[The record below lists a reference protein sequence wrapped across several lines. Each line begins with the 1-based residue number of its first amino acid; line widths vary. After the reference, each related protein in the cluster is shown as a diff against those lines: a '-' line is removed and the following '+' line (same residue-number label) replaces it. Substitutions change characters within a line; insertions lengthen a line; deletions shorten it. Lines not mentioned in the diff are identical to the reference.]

1 MAAESIEAT
10 TTTGTTPTAVPLDG
24 LAALTTIFVLTNV
37 DTGLPPDLHHL
48 NSREH
53 LMKRALTVLLAGVA
67 LSATACSGTSGTPA
81 ADGGTTGTPGTA
93 GAPVAVVASTD
104 VYGDIV
110 KTIGGDAV
118 AVTAVIDSPDKD
130 PHEYEADAQTQLAIS
145 KAQLVVENGGGYD
158 DFIDTMLAAGSNKPT
173 VVNVVEVSGYD
184 TEPAEGEFNEH
195 MWYDFPTMA
204 KLATR
209 LSTDLAAARPDQ
221 AATFQANAATFTEGL
236 DALEQG
242 QADIEADHAGAG
254 VAITEPV
261 PGYLL
266 DAAGLVNKTPDEFSE
281 AIEEDTDVP
290 PAVLQETLALF
301 EQKQV
306 ALLAYNQQT
315 GGPQTDAVL
324 EAAGEN
330 DVAVVPVT
338 ETLPEG
344 ETYLTWMQKNVDAVA
359 AGVGG

>member
-1 MAAESIEAT
+1 
-10 TTTGTTPTAVPLDG
+10 
-24 LAALTTIFVLTNV
+24 
-37 DTGLPPDLHHL
+37 
-48 NSREH
+48 
-53 LMKRALTVLLAGVA
+53 MKRALTLLVAGMA
-67 LSATACSGTSGTPA
+67 LSVTACSSSSTPA
-81 ADGGTTGTPGTA
+81 TDVSPAAAAD
-93 GAPVAVVASTD
+93 APVTVVASTD

-118 AVTAVIDSPDKD
+118 AVTSVIDNPDKD

-158 DFIDTMLAAGSNKPT
+158 DFVDTMLAARSSKPT

-184 TEPAEGEFNEH
+184 QEPAEGEFNEH
-195 MWYDFPTMA
+195 MWYDFPTME

-221 AATFQANAATFTEGL
+221 AETFKANAATFTEGL
-236 DALEQG
+236 EKLRQG
-242 QADIEADHAGAG
+242 EADIKAEHAGEG

-266 DAAGLVNKTPDEFSE
+266 DATGLVNKTPDEFSE
-281 AIEEDTDVP
+281 AIEEDSDVA

-301 EQKQV
+301 ENKQV
-306 ALLAYNQQT
+306 KLLAYNEQT
-315 GGPQTDAVL
+315 TGPQTESVL
-324 EAAGEN
+324 KAAQQNG
-330 DVAVVPVT
+330 VAVVPVT

-344 ETYLTWMQKNVDAVA
+344 ETYLSWMQKNVDAIA

>member
-1 MAAESIEAT
+1 M
-10 TTTGTTPTAVPLDG
+10 
-24 LAALTTIFVLTNV
+24 N
-37 DTGLPPDLHHL
+37 
-48 NSREH
+48 
-53 LMKRALTVLLAGVA
+53 RALTVLLAGVA
-67 LSATACSGTSGTPA
+67 LSVTACSGTGGAPA
-81 ADGGTTGTPGTA
+81 SDGGSAAA
-93 GAPVAVVASTD
+93 GAPIAVVASTD

-110 KTIGGDAV
+110 KAIGGDAV
-118 AVTAVIDSPDKD
+118 AVTSVIDTPDKD
-130 PHEYEADAQTQLAIS
+130 PHEYEADAQTQLALS

-158 DFIDTMLAAGSNKPT
+158 DFVDTMLAAGSSKPT
-173 VVNVVEVSGYD
+173 VVNAVEVSGYD

-209 LSTDLAAARPDQ
+209 LSTDLASLRPDQ
-221 AATFQANAATFTEGL
+221 AATFQAGAATFTQGL
-236 DALEQG
+236 QELERG
-242 QADIEADHAGAG
+242 VADVKAEHEGAG

-261 PGYLL
+261 PVYLL

-281 AIEEDTDVP
+281 AIEEDSDVP
-290 PAVLQETLALF
+290 PAVLQQTLGLF
-301 EQKQV
+301 EEKQV
-306 ALLAYNQQT
+306 ALLAYNEQT

-324 EAAGEN
+324 QAAQQN